1 MNKFFWEDSFYRIAS
16 WTNPP
21 HLSTDLS
28 LSGLV
33 TTLDASD
40 EYDDGYDDGGHDGR
54 RGGDDDPVQLLG
66 ALWRIYFRHMES
78 LRGVH

>member
-1 MNKFFWEDSFYRIAS
+1 M
-16 WTNPP
+16 
-21 HLSTDLS
+21 
-28 LSGLV
+28 